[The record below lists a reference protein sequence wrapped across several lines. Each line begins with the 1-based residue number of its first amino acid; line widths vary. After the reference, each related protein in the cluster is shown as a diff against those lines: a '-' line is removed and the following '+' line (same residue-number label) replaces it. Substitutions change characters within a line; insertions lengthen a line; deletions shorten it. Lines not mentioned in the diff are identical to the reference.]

1 MAPSNSSSSA
11 PKMSSTRRRRLSDVI
26 PANGPWRTLLD
37 VILIVT
43 GSLITALS
51 FNMFLLPSR
60 IASGG
65 VSGLSILV
73 QELLGIEPAYT
84 QWALNIPLFIAGVA
98 LLGKQ
103 YGVRSL
109 LGSILLPLF
118 VYLTKDLPVPTT
130 NILLASLYGGI
141 GVGLGLGIVF
151 RGRGSTGGLTILA
164 QIIQKY
170 TGFSFSLSVVLLD
183 GTVIL
188 LAGILLTPEN
198 ALYALIG
205 LYVTG
210 KVIDAVEMGLS
221 YSKVAYIIST
231 EKERMAEVILNDL
244 DRGLTE
250 LAGRGGFTQEER
262 PVLMVVVGQNE
273 ITKLKM
279 LVRMVDPDAFVII
292 GDTHEVLG
300 KGFKRESA

>member
-1 MAPSNSSSSA
+1 MSSSYS
-11 PKMSSTRRRRLSDVI
+11 PSERRKRIAERI
-26 PANGPWRTLLD
+26 PASGPMRNVLD
-37 VILIVT
+37 VILIVL
-43 GSLITALS
+43 GSFITALA

-65 VSGLSILV
+65 VSGLSILA
-73 QELLGIEPAYT
+73 EAWFGLEPAFT
-84 QWALNIPLFIAGVA
+84 QWALNIPLFFAGVL
-98 LLGKQ
+98 LLGRQ

-109 LGSILLPLF
+109 LGSVLLPLF
-118 VYLTKDLPVPTT
+118 VYFTSNWPVPTT
-130 NILLASLYGGI
+130 NPLLASLYGGI

-151 RGRGSTGGLTILA
+151 RGRGSTGGLSILA

-183 GTVIL
+183 GTVIV
-188 LAGILLTPEN
+188 LAGFALSPEN

-210 KVIDAVEMGLS
+210 KVIDAVEMGLG
-221 YSKVAYIIST
+221 YSKVAYIISNH
-231 EKERMAEVILNDL
+231 KENMAKAILVDL

-250 LAGRGGFTQEER
+250 LAGRGGFTQEDR

-273 ITKLKM
+273 VTRLKT
-279 LVRMVDPDAFVII
+279 LVRSVDPDAFVII
-292 GDTHEVLG
+292 GNTYEVLG
-300 KGFKRESA
+300 KGFKRES